1 VRKEILSPDLNSV
14 LPAYEYLGLLASL
27 LSFLAYFPGFFAFV
41 VVIARSSFYS
51 VPSFLS
57 SAS

>member
-1 VRKEILSPDLNSV
+1 MVSPDLNSV